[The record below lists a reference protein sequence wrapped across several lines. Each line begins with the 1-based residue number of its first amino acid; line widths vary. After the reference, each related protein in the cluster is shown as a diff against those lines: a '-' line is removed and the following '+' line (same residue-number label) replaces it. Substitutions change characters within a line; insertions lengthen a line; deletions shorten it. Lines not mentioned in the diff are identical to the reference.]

1 MPTSGMSEL
10 SPGMPAPD
18 FCLPDAD
25 EETVCLADLA
35 GRYAVVYFYPKDNSS
50 GCTLEARSFSD
61 EMEAFSR
68 LDTPVFGVS
77 PDSAGSHKRFIAKH
91 GLAVRL
97 LSDPDHRA
105 IEAYGAWVLKKLYGR
120 EYMGV
125 ERSTFIIDP
134 EGSIAAVWRKV
145 KVKGHAAE
153 VLARL
158 EALKAAAR

>member
-1 MPTSGMSEL
+1 MSEL

-25 EETVCLADLA
+25 EETVCLGDLS
-35 GRYAVVYFYPKDNSS
+35 GRYVVVYIYPKDNSS
-50 GCTLEARSFSD
+50 EYTLEARSFS
-61 EMEAFSR
+61 R
-68 LDTPVFGVS
+68 LDTRVFGIS
-77 PDSAGSHKRFIAKH
+77 PDSPGSNRRFAAKH
-91 GLAVRL
+91 NLTVRL
-97 LSDPDHRA
+97 LSDPDHRV

-134 EGSIAAVWRKV
+134 EGRIAAVWRKV
-145 KVKGHAAE
+145 KVKGHVAE

-158 EALKAAAR
+158 EALKAVAR